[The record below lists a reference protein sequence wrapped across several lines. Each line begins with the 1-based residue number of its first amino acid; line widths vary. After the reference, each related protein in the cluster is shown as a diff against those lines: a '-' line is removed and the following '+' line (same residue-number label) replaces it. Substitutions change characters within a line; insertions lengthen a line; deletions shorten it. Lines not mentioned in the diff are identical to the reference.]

1 MLGHHRIVFKA
12 PQCYWDV
19 QEELRSPRGSRHP
32 RCVMTSLSYKDVSEE
47 SGVQRY
53 QESSQKCYDAP
64 EKKDVSELGGFTR
77 GIRRLRGIRAS
88 QKY

>member
-1 MLGHHRIVFKA
+1 MSGHHRIVFKA

-19 QEELRSPRGSRHP
+19 QEELGSPRGSRHP
-32 RCVMTSLSYKDVSEE
+32 GCVMSSLSYKDVSEE

-53 QESSQKCYDAP
+53 QESSQKCYDTP
-64 EKKDVSELGGFTR
+64 EKKDVSEFR
-77 GIRRLRGIRAS
+77 RIYQRYKRLRGIRAS